1 MGRNMHRQEGD
12 VGLIS
17 NKLASTQEGSLPAVP
32 GTMAPESLALSWWLF
47 LRWAGLVWLSWRNS
61 SD

>member
-17 NKLASTQEGSLPAVP
+17 NKRCNEIHLPYILEEFAFLEQQSVQSSCLLL
-32 GTMAPESLALSWWLF
+32 GTNQKF
-47 LRWAGLVWLSWRNS
+47 
-61 SD
+61 